1 MKNWNVIAIY
11 AGGQNADEETYSN
24 KARAIKAA
32 NKKLVEGEQ
41 YENIS
46 VIADNGEELLDD
58 TEIIIKSCIN

>member
-11 AGGQNADEETYSN
+11 VGGQNADEESYNS
-24 KARAIKAA
+24 KAKAIRAAK
-32 NKKLVEGEQ
+32 KKLVEGEQ

>member
-11 AGGQNADEETYSN
+11 VGGQNADEETYSN

>member
-32 NKKLVEGEQ
+32 NKKLVEDEQ